1 MARDSVSQA
10 YEMDEDGYPREI
22 VGPWVKDKHTRLA
35 RYVGISRAVRAK
47 FIGRGKAGAT
57 FIDLYSGPGRV
68 RIRGEKQAIDGSPL
82 VAWHGAVDRGAPYT
96 QVHVADADPK
106 LSAAVEARLKNADA
120 PVFAETGPAVETV
133 DRVIRSLNP
142 HALHFAFLDP
152 YNLGDLPFEIIRKLA
167 TLKRMDILIH
177 VSIHDLQRNLDR
189 YIEKKNSA
197 LDSFAPGWRDKVDVE
212 RTPKMVRAKI
222 WEHWRSLLTAESMAT
237 TETAELIVGTRKQ
250 RLYWLAF
257 AARHERALEFW
268 EKIRNIGGDRQPA
281 ML

>member
-1 MARDSVSQA
+1 MARDSRSQA
-10 YEMDEDGYPREI
+10 YETDEDGFPREI
-22 VGPWVKDKHTRLA
+22 VGPWVQDKYIRLA
-35 RYVGISRAVRAK
+35 KYVGISRAVRAK

-68 RIRGEKQAIDGSPL
+68 RIRGEKQAIHGSPL
-82 VAWHGAVDRGAPYT
+82 VAWHEAVDRGAPYT

-106 LSAAVEARLKNADA
+106 LLVAVETRLRNAAA

-133 DRVIRSLNP
+133 DRVIRKLNP

-167 TLKRMDILIH
+167 TLKRTDILIH
-177 VSIHDLQRNLDR
+177 VSIHDLQRNLRR
-189 YIEKKNSA
+189 YIKNQNSP

-212 RTPKMVRAKI
+212 RSDKMVRAKI
-222 WEHWRSLLTAESMAT
+222 LEYWKSLLVAESMAT
-237 TETAELIVGTRKQ
+237 TETDELIVGTKKQ

-281 ML
+281 MI